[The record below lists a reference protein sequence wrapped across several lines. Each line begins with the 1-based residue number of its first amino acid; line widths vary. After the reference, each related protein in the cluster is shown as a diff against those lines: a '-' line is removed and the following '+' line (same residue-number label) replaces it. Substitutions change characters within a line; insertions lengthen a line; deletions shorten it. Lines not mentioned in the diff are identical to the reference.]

1 MAGMNRRETFRYGD
15 IAVDVP
21 VAVDQVEY
29 EEDGRPIL
37 AFTDDGK
44 VTHESDQALAC
55 FEALEWLS
63 AYRDAEWYVII
74 RACSG
79 TGAWRHEHR
88 AGFIAMGM
96 AWVSPEDRS
105 WETYYMPFYI
115 DSVDGVV
122 HYRLWYA
129 DDLMSLTRDD

>member
-1 MAGMNRRETFRYGD
+1 MSGLNRRETFRYGD
-15 IAVDVP
+15 ITLAVP
-21 VAVDQVEY
+21 VPVPALAY

-37 AFTDDGK
+37 AYDAEGK
-44 VTHESDQALAC
+44 VTWESDQALAC
-55 FEALEWLS
+55 FEALEWLE

-79 TGAWRHEHR
+79 LGAWRHEHR

-96 AWVSPEDRS
+96 AWVSPDDRA
-105 WETYYMPFYI
+105 WETYYLPFYI

-122 HYRLWYA
+122 HYRLWHA
-129 DDLMSLTRDD
+129 DDLMSLSRAE